1 MQQQDELIIRSRL
14 QVEVRPLRKCIRRY
28 HTLVYALS
36 QPQPDL
42 DYARQLYAAFLVDLE
57 QFELTLGKFKGGE
70 ISCRREIGYYEL
82 ERSRIASEVQDASE
96 DIIRLK
102 AELENAQRRRQNRIE
117 YDALAKE
124 INAIPSRQTSLD
136 NIERLRGEIERLKQQ
151 QREHGGAVEL
161 RRKHLLAFVTGVQGI
176 RHMLAETR
184 DREEMAARQ
193 QFGDISEPVPIMVQ
207 TEEEEEGVLVE
218 DEKNAMET

>member
-1 MQQQDELIIRSRL
+1 MQDELIIRARL

-42 DYARQLYAAFLVDLE
+42 DYARQLYASFLVDLE

-70 ISCRREIGYYEL
+70 NACRREIEYYGL
-82 ERSRIASEVQDASE
+82 ERTRIAREVQEASE
-96 DIIRLK
+96 DIVRLK

-124 INAIPSRQTSLD
+124 INVVPSRQTSLD
-136 NIERLRGEIERLKQQ
+136 NIERLRDEIERLKQQ

-184 DREEMAARQ
+184 DREELAARQ
-193 QFGDISEPVPIMVQ
+193 QFGDASEPAPMVQ

-218 DEKNAMET
+218 DDKTAMET